1 MIVRHDQETLI
12 KMTAVDVFVGN
23 YTLIDFELYDLWLNG
38 YTGKLVVFSESRIF
52 AVEACL
58 YIVITPKVQCK
69 WSVGKMGSK
78 TRAGPGILRL
88 KTGFSDITSKILVH
102 FN

>member
-1 MIVRHDQETLI
+1 MWIVRHDQETLI

-58 YIVITPKVQCK
+58 YIVVTPKVQCK
-69 WSVGKMGSK
+69 CMFYHD
-78 TRAGPGILRL
+78 TFLRRYFIKL
-88 KTGFSDITSKILVH
+88 FIKLLVL
-102 FN
+102 FWL

>member
-1 MIVRHDQETLI
+1 MIYHVISDVEVGLWIVRHDQETLI

-52 AVEACL
+52 ADYCRN
-58 YIVITPKVQCK
+58 PKGTMQMYVL
-69 WSVGKMGSK
+69 S
-78 TRAGPGILRL
+78 
-88 KTGFSDITSKILVH
+88 
-102 FN
+102 